1 MGQNRAIAGR
11 FFRYLVRPKG
21 PVRPGPNPGNAIV
34 SPLSPTAL
42 MIAQLRV
49 HALEGRI
56 ELGPYTIEVHE
67 VAPEQMPVRRRHACL
82 DLTHSR
88 ILVRVGLG
96 PAQWLRAFIHALVR
110 LVHYSQAALLHE
122 STEEHLTHSL
132 ASGLSQFARRNPRL
146 AWTLLRAINP
156 HVRRS
161 TRMPQRLVVGQAG
174 WTVRMLPVKTATRLR
189 LFGQADLERRRVE
202 IDPAL
207 SGTQLGVIFLH
218 EVIHALH
225 HEAGVTDHTPLR
237 TCHSREADALLQFF
251 AGNPQA
257 AGWWFG
263 LLQPL
268 AAPLVS
274 VPAQRGGH
282 RGHRSHR
289 PARAQPER
297 RPA

>member
-1 MGQNRAIAGR
+1 LTYRGAPPA
-11 FFRYLVRPKG
+11 P
-21 PVRPGPNPGNAIV
+21 PNFQEVTTVVPHPIK
-34 SPLSPTAL
+34 PDAL
-42 MIAQLRV
+42 MIAHLRMQ
-49 HALEGRI
+49 ALDGRI

-67 VAPEQMPVRRRHACL
+67 VAAEEMPVRRRHACL

-88 ILVRVGLG
+88 ILLRVGLT
-96 PAQWLRAFIHALVR
+96 PTQWRRAFIHALVR

-146 AWTLLRAINP
+146 AWTLLRAVNP
-156 HVRRS
+156 NVRRS
-161 TRMPQRLVVGQAG
+161 HRMPQRLVVGSAG
-174 WTVRMLPVKTATRLR
+174 WTVRTLTLKTATRLR

-237 TCHSREADALLQFF
+237 TCHSSEADALLQFF
-251 AGNPQA
+251 GGNPLA
-257 AGWWFG
+257 AGWWYG
-263 LLQPL
+263 LLQPV
-268 AAPLVS
+268 A
-274 VPAQRGGH
+274 VPQARMSPARGGQRAQRGA
-282 RGHRSHR
+282 
-289 PARAQPER
+289 ARARAAR
-297 RPA
+297 RHA

>member
-1 MGQNRAIAGR
+1 VVPHSI
-11 FFRYLVRPKG
+11 
-21 PVRPGPNPGNAIV
+21 
-34 SPLSPTAL
+34 SPDAL
-42 MIAQLRV
+42 MIAHLRLQ
-49 HALEGRI
+49 ALEGRI
-56 ELGPYTIEVHE
+56 ELGPYTIEVQE
-67 VAPEQMPVRRRHACL
+67 VGPDEMPVRRRHACL

-88 ILVRVGLG
+88 ILLRVGLT
-96 PAQWLRAFIHALVR
+96 PSQWRRAFIHALVR

-161 TRMPQRLVVGQAG
+161 SRMPQRLVVGSAG
-174 WTVRMLPVKTATRLR
+174 WTVRMLTVKTATRLR

-202 IDPAL
+202 VDPAL

-225 HEAGVTDHTPLR
+225 HESGVTDHTPLR

-251 AGNPQA
+251 GGNPLA

-263 LLQPL
+263 LLQPVAL
-268 AAPLVS
+268 PHAGAAP
-274 VPAQRGGH
+274 PRGGQRGTG
-282 RGHRSHR
+282 RVRA
-289 PARAQPER
+289 ARAAHR
-297 RPA
+297 RA

>member
-1 MGQNRAIAGR
+1 VASHPIPPDA
-11 FFRYLVRPKG
+11 P
-21 PVRPGPNPGNAIV
+21 
-34 SPLSPTAL
+34 
-42 MIAQLRV
+42 MIAHLRMQ
-49 HALEGRI
+49 ALDGRI

-67 VAPEQMPVRRRHACL
+67 VPADQMPVRRRHACL

-88 ILVRVGLG
+88 ILMRLGLTA
-96 PAQWLRAFIHALVR
+96 AQWRRAFIHALVR

-132 ASGLSQFARRNPRL
+132 ASGLSQFARRNPKL
-146 AWTLLRAINP
+146 AWTLLRAVNP

-161 TRMPQRLVVGQAG
+161 SRMPQRLVVGSAG
-174 WTVRMLPVKTATRLR
+174 WTVRMLTVKTATRLR

-202 IDPAL
+202 VDPAL

-251 AGNPQA
+251 GGNPMA
-257 AGWWFG
+257 AGWWYG
-263 LLQPL
+263 LLQPI
-268 AAPLVS
+268 AVPETHRSS
-274 VPAQRGGH
+274 VRSGQRAQR
-282 RGHRSHR
+282 S
-289 PARAQPER
+289 PARARAAR
-297 RPA
+297 RHA